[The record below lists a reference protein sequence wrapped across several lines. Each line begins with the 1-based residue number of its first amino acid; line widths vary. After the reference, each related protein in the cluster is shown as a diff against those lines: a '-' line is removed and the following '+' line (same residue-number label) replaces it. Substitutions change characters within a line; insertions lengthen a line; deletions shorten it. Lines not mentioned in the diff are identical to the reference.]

1 MNTTEKIVELDKYR
15 ARGHIRRL
23 RANAIP
29 TTAPEPPERTVKE
42 MAHHLLKA
50 LECAKRLL

>member
-15 ARGHIRRL
+15 ARGQRQRL
-23 RANAIP
+23 RTN
-29 TTAPEPPERTVKE
+29 TAPREEIPPERTVKE

-50 LECAKRLL
+50 LECAKRLI